1 VEGKKLAEWLNN
13 LSGGDNVYGYDNISD
28 KIIVIAKT
36 DGTTV
41 CISLEKAHNSLK
53 TIALGMQTILIDVF
67 EALIEDK
74 PASKCISLEKAHN
87 SLKTMALGMQTILID
102 VFEALIEDKP
112 ASFESKDSTLL
123 NSSSSKNGDVK

>member
-1 VEGKKLAEWLNN
+1 MEGKKLAEWLNN

-41 CISLEKAHNSLK
+41 
-53 TIALGMQTILIDVF
+53 
-67 EALIEDK
+67 
-74 PASKCISLEKAHN
+74 CISLEKAHN